1 MTDGDLAMELERD
14 WALSPGDYIQRALE
28 TQGLRQSDLA
38 ERTGLSTRYINQ
50 LVHAKAPVSGDVA
63 VRLAR
68 ALGNSAATWTRIAA
82 DYELYESTQRDDAK
96 LMEYLPWAQQFDSAT
111 LVKHRVTTRRD
122 AAVDLVDKVLRFF
135 AVSSPAAFNDTY
147 MRPRVSFRRS
157 QAYEVEEPNTALWLR
172 LVELQAEHQAVPA
185 LNPARLRRSATVLP
199 SYSALPIVDGFT
211 AARRTLQ
218 EAGVALVFLATIP
231 GTRVHAATWW
241 FGGDRP
247 VIAITERQ
255 KRVDTFWFNL
265 MHEVGHVLLHP
276 RRRTFLDLE
285 EQLKS
290 DSGEEAEA
298 NDFAQ
303 RTLLGDHGREQ
314 LASLTTRDELG
325 RFAVDRGVA
334 LTIVAG
340 QWAHLTG
347 NYAAVARLRV
357 KISDEEIAELEQL
370 SEAKSDWWRS

>member
-28 TQGLRQSDLA
+28 DQGLRQSDLA
-38 ERTGLSTRYINQ
+38 ERTGLSSRYINQ

-82 DYELYESTQRDDAK
+82 DYELYESRQKDDAR
-96 LMEYLPWAQQFDSAT
+96 LLDYLPWAKQFDAAT
-111 LVKHRVTTRRD
+111 LIKHQITTRCD
-122 AAVDLVDKVLRFF
+122 TAAELVDKVLRFF
-135 AVSSPAAFNDTY
+135 AVSSPTAFSDTY

-157 QAYEVEEPNTALWLR
+157 QAFEVEEPNTALWLR
-172 LVELQAEHQAVPA
+172 LVELQAERRAVPA
-185 LNPARLRRSATVLP
+185 LNPTRLRRTATALP
-199 SYSALPIVDGFT
+199 NYSTLPIVDGFD
-211 AARRTLQ
+211 AARRALHDS
-218 EAGVALVFLATIP
+218 GVALVFLATVP

-241 FGGDRP
+241 FGADRP

-276 RRRTFLDLE
+276 RRHTFLDLE

-290 DSGEEAEA
+290 DSGDEAEA

-303 RTLLGDHGREQ
+303 RTLLGDHGRQ
-314 LASLTTRDELG
+314 ALATITTRDELA
-325 RFAVDRGVA
+325 RFALDRGIA

-357 KISDEEIAELEQL
+357 KITDQNIKELEHT
-370 SEAKSDWWRS
+370 SAVSS